1 MSATLIS
8 VRGLCLERG
17 GRSLVENFALEVGP
31 GELVLIEGANGA
43 GKTTLLRSLAGLSQ
57 LGMEGEIRRHCVQLL
72 YLGHRPGIKQL
83 LTAREN
89 LAWYCQAYGLD
100 DNRVESAL
108 DRVGLYGYEDML
120 CQNMSAGQQRR
131 VNLARLY
138 LGDGGLWLLD
148 EPFTAIDKAGVKS
161 LSQTLVEQVES
172 GGAVIMTSH
181 QELPIDYPLRRVKLG
196 VSS

>member
-1 MSATLIS
+1 MPTSLIS

-17 GRSLVENFALEVGP
+17 GRRLVENFELDVRP

-43 GKTTLLRSLAGLSQ
+43 GKTTLLRSLAGLSR
-57 LGMEGEIRRHCVQLL
+57 LGLEGKIQCHCENLL

-89 LAWYCQAYGLD
+89 LTWYCQAYGLD
-100 DNRVESAL
+100 ESKVESAL
-108 DRVGLYGYEDML
+108 DRVGLYGYEEMQ
-120 CQNMSAGQQRR
+120 CHNMSAGQQRR

-138 LGDGGLWLLD
+138 LGSGGLWLLD
-148 EPFTAIDKAGVKS
+148 EPFTAIDRAGVQS
-161 LSQTLVEQVES
+161 LSQTLVEQVEA

-181 QELPIDYPLRRVKLG
+181 QELPIDYPLRRVQLG
-196 VSS
+196 MNS

>member
-1 MSATLIS
+1 MIT

-17 GRSLVENFALEVGP
+17 GRHLVDNFELEVNA

-57 LGMEGEIRRHCVQLL
+57 LGLEGEIQRHCENLL

-89 LAWYCQAYGLD
+89 LSWYCQAYGLD
-100 DNRVESAL
+100 DRRVDSAL
-108 DRVGLYGYEDML
+108 DSVGLYGYEDMQ

-138 LGDGGLWLLD
+138 LGGGGLWLLD
-148 EPFTAIDKAGVKS
+148 EPFAAIDKRGVQS
-161 LSQTLVEQVES
+161 LSQTLVEQVQA

-196 VSS
+196 DDS